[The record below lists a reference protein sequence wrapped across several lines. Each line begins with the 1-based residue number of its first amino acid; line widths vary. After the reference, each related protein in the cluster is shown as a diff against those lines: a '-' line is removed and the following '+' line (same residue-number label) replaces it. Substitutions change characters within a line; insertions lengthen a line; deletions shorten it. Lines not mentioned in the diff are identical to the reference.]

1 MLKSSSLFYSV
12 ALVALML
19 TAPVTVRAEESTVSS
34 GTVTTSPSIAVGERV
49 GENIEKHRDHIDARR
64 AELDAKVG
72 AWKAAHPGE
81 ALPAEL
87 QEHVDR
93 VENRLDKR
101 DEVLDKRE
109 EIHDAREELHEK
121 REELREDIKEKRQE
135 LHQERQEHR
144 EKVKDNV
151 KDRVEKRHDRREGRK
166 DTAH

>member
-19 TAPVTVRAEESTVSS
+19 TAPVTVRAEDSSVSS
-34 GTVTTSPSIAVGERV
+34 GSVITSPSIAVGERID
-49 GENIEKHRDHIDARR
+49 GKIEKHRDHIDTRR
-64 AELDAKVG
+64 AELDAKVDE
-72 AWKAAHPGE
+72 WKAALPGE
-81 ALPAEL
+81 ALPPEF

-101 DEVLDKRE
+101 DAVLDKRE

-121 REELREDIKEKRQE
+121 REELRGDIKEKRQE
-135 LHQERQEHR
+135 LHQERQEIR
-144 EKVKDNV
+144 SEVKENV
-151 KDRVEKRHDRREGRK
+151 KERVEKRHDRREGRK

>member
-19 TAPVTVRAEESTVSS
+19 TAPVTVRAEDSSVSS
-34 GTVTTSPSIAVGERV
+34 GSVITSPSIAVGERID
-49 GENIEKHRDHIDARR
+49 GKIEKHRDHIDTRR
-64 AELDAKVG
+64 AELDAKVE

-81 ALPAEL
+81 ALPPQL

-93 VENRLDKR
+93 VENRLDRR
-101 DEVLDKRE
+101 DAVLDKRE
-109 EIHDAREELHEK
+109 EIHDAREELH
-121 REELREDIKEKRQE
+121 EKRQE

-151 KDRVEKRHDRREGRK
+151 KDRVEKRHDQRTDRREGRK
-166 DTAH
+166 EAAH

>member
-1 MLKSSSLFYSV
+1 MLKLSSLFYSV

-19 TAPVTVRAEESTVSS
+19 TAPVTVRAEDSAVSS
-34 GTVTTSPSIAVGERV
+34 GSIITSPGIVVGERID
-49 GENIEKHRDHIDARR
+49 GKIEKHRDHIDARR
-64 AELDAKVG
+64 AELDAKVE

-81 ALPAEL
+81 ALPPQL

-101 DEVLDKRE
+101 DDVLDKRE
-109 EIHDAREELHEK
+109 EIHDTREELQEK
-121 REELREDIKEKRQE
+121 RQELHGDIKEKRQE

-144 EKVKDNV
+144 EKVKDHV

-166 DTAH
+166 DTAQ